1 MSAAI
6 RNPTVDRDE
15 AICAFPVAE
24 ADRLMHH
31 GRRDS
36 EALELPVSTG
46 TRRDIATT
54 LETRVNPR

>member
-31 GRRDS
+31 VRGALERLVSMQQFGGTWRCTS
-36 EALELPVSTG
+36 EA
-46 TRRDIATT
+46 
-54 LETRVNPR
+54 RVGAR